1 MSGPGTVTFSAPNQ
15 ARTTASFSASGAYVL
30 QLTASDTQY
39 TAGSTVTITVLPPN
53 TPPVVSAG
61 PDQTITLPAAAVL
74 NGTATDD
81 GLPPGSALSISWS
94 KLSGPG
100 TATFANANQAA
111 TTATFSTAGVYVLRL
126 TASDS
131 RLAATSEATVTVNT
145 ASTPPVA
152 GFTTPGIPR
161 AVLSTLF
168 GSSGASSPGNTAAN
182 LLDND
187 PASFWQ
193 TATGAQFAAIQ
204 FSSAESQLVD
214 RVQLQAQSGL
224 GTNNT
229 LKDFDIQ
236 VSLTPNDAD
245 FVTVASGV
253 LINNGLPQEFVFP
266 GGPVRARYAK
276 LIGRTNYGGAS
287 TTLGTFNVMA
297 AGMLESAVSLPAQ
310 TSVAVMESPSL
321 VRNGARVV
329 RSSAAAG
336 SNNSPKAMLTG
347 TGSGWTTTGVDNQF
361 AIVELAGAKLYTLDG
376 VRIQAN
382 NGGVRDFEVW
392 VSTASTDATAF
403 TKVLSGATASS
414 TAPQTFLFPGGS
426 VQARWVKYVPVTG
439 GGGSAGITTG
449 FFDVIAEGAGRV
461 VEFSSSNGIPD
472 QAFDGDASTLWTSLS
487 QATNQFLKVLLAG
500 GQVHKLYGVRIGTTQ
515 DLFGGT
521 TFARDFDI
529 RVSTTTADESAFR
542 TVLSGT
548 AQNATALLE
557 FPFSAPVEARYVE
570 FLFKQGAV
578 SGVNTLEALEL
589 PGQSNAGAAGGIGSV
604 LRSFTSQLDD
614 TKAAALALDI
624 DSANGPW
631 ISANGQTSNQAL
643 VIMLPGANP
652 VTIDQ
657 VVLQPGWITNF
668 QPFITSIGAK
678 NFDLLVSTTDTS
690 EAAFSIVFS
699 GVLQNTQVLQ
709 PFRFGPVQARFVK
722 LLLKDNNGG
731 ANIALNSFYVISP
744 EYGSTTARFLDRS
757 TIASGRIVSYAWG
770 FRHGGASADRDPV
783 HVYAT
788 PGLYNVKLTVTND
801 AGQLNT
807 TQTAY
812 NAVAPFKADFIF
824 WLPNAAEGTESVS
837 FLDKSSPQLGL
848 RSQRKWDTGSGGV
861 MAGLAPPFLYPDSE
875 IGRAHV

>member
-1 MSGPGTVTFSAPNQ
+1 MAGPYLSVIRPAAGTLNGVVTDEGLPTCAAVTTSWSTVGGPGPVAFSNQAGRVTAAAFTAPGIYVLRLSASGTELSASDDVTVTVVPPNQ
-15 ARTTASFSASGAYVL
+15 A
-30 QLTASDTQY
+30 
-39 TAGSTVTITVLPPN
+39 
-53 TPPVVSAG
+53 PVVSAG
-61 PDQTITLPAAAVL
+61 ANQTIELPDSAAL
-74 NGTATDD
+74 NGTAVDD
-81 GLPPGSALSISWS
+81 GLPPGSTLIMAWTNM
-94 KLSGPG
+94 SGPG

-152 GFTTPGIPR
+152 AFTSPGVPR

-168 GSSGASSPGNTAAN
+168 GSSGALSPGNTAAN

-236 VSLTPNDAD
+236 VSLKPNDAD

-253 LINNGLPQEFVFP
+253 LINNRLPQEFVFP

-297 AGMLESAVSLPAQ
+297 AGMLESDVSLPAQ

-426 VQARWVKYVPVTG
+426 DQARWVKYAPVPG

-472 QAFDGDASTLWTSLS
+472 QAFDGDGSTLWSPLS
-487 QATNQFLKVLLAG
+487 SATNQFLKVLLAG

-529 RVSTTTADESAFR
+529 RVSTTTSAER
-542 TVLSGT
+542 SSST
-548 AQNATALLE
+548 AA
-557 FPFSAPVEARYVE
+557 S
-570 FLFKQGAV
+570 
-578 SGVNTLEALEL
+578 
-589 PGQSNAGAAGGIGSV
+589 
-604 LRSFTSQLDD
+604 D
-614 TKAAALALDI
+614 AAL
-624 DSANGPW
+624 
-631 ISANGQTSNQAL
+631 
-643 VIMLPGANP
+643 
-652 VTIDQ
+652 
-657 VVLQPGWITNF
+657 
-668 QPFITSIGAK
+668 
-678 NFDLLVSTTDTS
+678 
-690 EAAFSIVFS
+690 
-699 GVLQNTQVLQ
+699 
-709 PFRFGPVQARFVK
+709 
-722 LLLKDNNGG
+722 
-731 ANIALNSFYVISP
+731 
-744 EYGSTTARFLDRS
+744 
-757 TIASGRIVSYAWG
+757 
-770 FRHGGASADRDPV
+770 H
-783 HVYAT
+783 
-788 PGLYNVKLTVTND
+788 
-801 AGQLNT
+801 
-807 TQTAY
+807 
-812 NAVAPFKADFIF
+812 
-824 WLPNAAEGTESVS
+824 
-837 FLDKSSPQLGL
+837 
-848 RSQRKWDTGSGGV
+848 
-861 MAGLAPPFLYPDSE
+861 
-875 IGRAHV
+875 